1 LDDDLWGGH
10 VTPSDYAY
18 HLGGVPG
25 LGGAFFGPHWPD
37 DDWVDPDTLHH
48 PPTFGRMGM
57 RNQGDQGEAQPEEE
71 EDEIPPAV
79 QMTRQVSFSDD
90 SFGSDEEEEAIVKFF
105 KETHI
110 AMTNDVVDRL
120 KIRKRRV
127 NQVLYALAEMGVIS
141 RVLTSPPTWEYNGRT
156 AWEEIE
162 DPTES
167 KLTSVDL
174 DKGTPASRPML
185 TRFSQLVRD
194 RRQVVD
200 PTEIGRGERRD
211 RPENPLVGFSAHP
224 EEAIKG
230 EHLMGDDSYLGERM
244 TFEVRGGKATLDYTQ
259 QMDKAGTRETR
270 KAQAEERNCMLEAG
284 DIAGLAEKNIR
295 AWNGTWE
302 PVPEAGNIPGVHI
315 ARPTIGNAVK
325 AMRERHFKM
334 GAEVGQMTNKGRKHV
349 QRASS
354 VFKQFLLQSSYETGA
369 LHGVYETLCTLP
381 DEFKSG
387 KWTHER
393 FMKALREAGLDVERE
408 LKRDLNVKPNEALA
422 KQKPRAI
429 ISSKDEG
436 VVRHI
441 FDAGV
446 LEHVLFENPAF
457 EFRSIKHASPDEISR
472 RLGEL
477 LRNYDFA
484 ASMDFGAF
492 DGSCTSEV
500 RNIVENDIIVSM
512 FSKILGTE
520 NEKGLLYQAIF
531 DRIKNQANISVK
543 NVLKAVIFDM
553 IRESGDIGGRVS

>member
-1 LDDDLWGGH
+1 
-10 VTPSDYAY
+10 
-18 HLGGVPG
+18 
-25 LGGAFFGPHWPD
+25 
-37 DDWVDPDTLHH
+37 
-48 PPTFGRMGM
+48 M
-57 RNQGDQGEAQPEEE
+57 
-71 EDEIPPAV
+71 
-79 QMTRQVSFSDD
+79 
-90 SFGSDEEEEAIVKFF
+90 
-105 KETHI
+105 
-110 AMTNDVVDRL
+110 
-120 KIRKRRV
+120 
-127 NQVLYALAEMGVIS
+127 
-141 RVLTSPPTWEYNGRT
+141 
-156 AWEEIE
+156 
-162 DPTES
+162 
-167 KLTSVDL
+167 
-174 DKGTPASRPML
+174 
-185 TRFSQLVRD
+185 
-194 RRQVVD
+194 
-200 PTEIGRGERRD
+200 
-211 RPENPLVGFSAHP
+211 VGFSAHP

-334 GAEVGQMTNKGRKHV
+334 GAEVGQMTNKGWKHV
-349 QRASS
+349 QRAS
-354 VFKQFLLQSSYETGA
+354 VFKQFLLESSYETGA

-457 EFRSIKHASPDEISR
+457 EFRSIKHASPDEVSR

-484 ASMDFGAF
+484 ASMNFGAF

-553 IRESGDIGGRVS
+553 IRESGDGGTSILNFITNIVLFLAGVSMLLESRGYKVKVIVRILWEILAKGKHANMAAEGDDGLHVFTKAFLEIFDGPKNFGKEWCATYKEYGFKIEPQGNQGEVRPEECLLPTCERVEFCSRIHVATGDYTHSFPKPSKVAQSLSTSFNTAVSRHDACATKAVALMASCMKQPLLFELCATMYETHRRFGGHAIGDVLEKEWSIKEIYNGFVERELDGQWQ